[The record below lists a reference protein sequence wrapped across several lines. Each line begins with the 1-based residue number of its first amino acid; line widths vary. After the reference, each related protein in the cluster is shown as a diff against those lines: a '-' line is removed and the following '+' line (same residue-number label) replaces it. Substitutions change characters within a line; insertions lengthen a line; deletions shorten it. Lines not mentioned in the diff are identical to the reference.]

1 MNTPARMQRL
11 RQPAQFQAV
20 MQGTVLYRTPH
31 FVLHALQWRPASG
44 TAPQGAQPCQR
55 RLFADGAIAMG
66 VLVPKRWAKRAVTR
80 NLIKRQMRA
89 ITAELASELPLHT
102 AIVLRLRAGFDRRQF
117 ISASSDALK
126 QAVRAELQQLFAR
139 TDWRRLQPLA
149 QPPAVPLAPSDALQ
163 HPSGTMQGTP

>member
-1 MNTPARMQRL
+1 MRIESVDMFYLSMPEILNI
-11 RQPAQFQAV
+11 
-20 MQGTVLYRTPH
+20 G
-31 FVLHALQWRPASG
+31 
-44 TAPQGAQPCQR
+44 
-55 RLFADGAIAMG
+55 DGSQDAC
-66 VLVPKRWAKRAVTR
+66 LV
-80 NLIKRQMRA
+80 
-89 ITAELASELPLHT
+89 
-102 AIVLRLRAGFDRRQF
+102 RLRAGFDRRQF

>member
-1 MNTPARMQRL
+1 MSTPARMQRL

-44 TAPQGAQPCQR
+44 EPLHDAQPRQR
-55 RLFADGAIAMG
+55 RLFADGAVSMG
-66 VLVPKRWAKRAVTR
+66 VLVPKRWARRAVTR

-89 ITAELASELPLHT
+89 ITAELAPGLPLHT

-139 TDWRRLQPLA
+139 TDWHRLQPLA
-149 QPPAVPLAPSDALQ
+149 LPPGVPLAAVDALQ
-163 HPSGTMQGTP
+163 QASGTMQGTP